1 MIPYGKQSIN
11 DADIRAVVDVLRSD
25 WLTCGPAVERFE
37 AALAEYCGAKH
48 VIAVSNGTAALHIA
62 MLAAGIRAGDRVLTS
77 PNTFLASANCAEY
90 VGASVDFADIEAD
103 TRNLDPRKLE
113 AAWTPDTRAV
123 VAVDFAGQPCDL
135 PAIARIARAHGACV
149 VEDAAHSLG
158 SRFTHAGTEYCVG
171 SHPWAD
177 LTTFSFH
184 PVKTITTG
192 EGGAIATQDDELAA
206 RCRRFRSHG
215 MQKNRPHEPWHYEM
229 PEPGYNYRITD
240 LQCALGA
247 AQLGRIEDFI
257 RRRQEIVDQYNRA
270 FRVLGG
276 VKTPAVRPGNT
287 RVSWHLYV
295 VEFDFA
301 RLGLSRAEVMA
312 RLAKKGVGTQVHYIP
327 VHTQPYYARKYGY
340 AEGKCPVAE
349 TYYRSCLSLPLYPA
363 MSDSDVQ
370 QVISVVASICH
381 RAN

>member
-11 DADIRAVVDVLRSD
+11 DADIRSVIDVLRSD

-48 VIAVSNGTAALHIA
+48 VIAVSNGTAALHVA
-62 MLAAGIRAGDRVLTS
+62 LLAAGIRAGNRVLAS

-90 VGASVDFADIEAD
+90 VGASADFADIESD
-103 TRNLDPRKLE
+103 THNLDPRKLE
-113 AAWTPDTRAV
+113 AAWSADIRAV

-135 PAIARIARAHGACV
+135 PAIAQTARAHGALV

-158 SRFTHAGTEYCVG
+158 SRFKQAGVEYRVG

-215 MQKNRPHEPWHYEM
+215 MIKNRPHEPWYYEM

-257 RRRQEIVDQYNRA
+257 RRRQGIVDQYNRA
-270 FRVLGG
+270 FRALEGL
-276 VKTPAVRPGNT
+276 KTPAVRPENT

-295 VEFDFA
+295 VEIDYE
-301 RLGLSRAEVMA
+301 RLGRSRADVMA
-312 RLAKKGVGTQVHYIP
+312 RLAEKGVGTQVHYIP

-349 TYYRSCLSLPLYPA
+349 AYYRACLSLPLYPA
-363 MSDSDVQ
+363 MSDADVR
-370 QVISVVASICH
+370 QVIEAVQAVLAK
-381 RAN
+381 A